1 LSRLRFER
9 RLSLLALAA
18 GAPGVLVSLVLLAR
32 HASEGVAAYET
43 LSVAIV
49 VVGAWAALAWV
60 VHARAESTMGTLAN
74 LVEALRARDFSIRAA
89 AGQHEGGLRD
99 VYVELNALAESLR
112 DRRLEAAEASALLQT
127 VLAQVDVALFA
138 FDEDRKLTLVNAA
151 GERLLG
157 IAADEALGRSADDLG
172 ARPWLDSRAPRV
184 LEASE
189 VPGAASQEQG
199 ASRWELRRASF
210 RRRGLPQ
217 QLVVLTDVG
226 RALRVEERLAWQRL
240 VRVLSHEVNNSMAP
254 IQSIASTLSRGL
266 TRAPRAEGLEED
278 LRAGLDVVER
288 RAASLARFLS
298 SYAKL
303 ARLPPPE
310 MRTVDVP
317 AWIGRVAALEPGS
330 TLQVLGGPACSVP
343 ADPDQLDAMLLNLVK
358 NAAEASAVTHGGVR
372 IRWSLA
378 PRDVVLEV
386 EDDGEGIVDGANLFV
401 PFFTTK
407 PRGSGIG
414 LVLSRQIAEAHQG
427 ELVLMNR
434 RDARGCIAR
443 VRLPRTGVAS

>member
-9 RLSLLALAA
+9 RLSLVALAA
-18 GAPGVLVSLVLLAR
+18 GAPGVVVSLVFLAR
-32 HASEGVAAYET
+32 YAKDGVAGYEA
-43 LSVAIV
+43 LSVAVV
-49 VVGAWAALAWV
+49 VVGAWLALAWL
-60 VHARAESTMGTLAN
+60 VHARAESTMGTVAN

-89 AGQHEGGLRD
+89 AGKHDGGLRE

-138 FDEDRKLTLVNAA
+138 FDEDHQLTLVNAA

-157 IAADEALGRSADDLG
+157 VGVEEALGRRADDLG
-172 ARPWLDSRAPRV
+172 AGGWLDGPVPRV
-184 LEASE
+184 LEAAE
-189 VPGAASQEQG
+189 VPGAASGEQH

-210 RRRGLPQ
+210 RRRGLPE

-240 VRVLSHEVNNSMAP
+240 VRVLSHEVNNSLAP
-254 IQSIASTLSRGL
+254 IQSIASTLGRTL
-266 TRAPRAEGLEED
+266 ARDTRSDAWEED
-278 LRAGLDVVER
+278 LRTGLDVVER

-298 SYAKL
+298 AYATL

-310 MRTVDVP
+310 LRTVDVP
-317 AWIGRVAALEPGS
+317 EWIGRVAKLEPRA
-330 TLQVLGGPACSVP
+330 TLQVIGGPACTLP

-358 NAAEASAVTHGGVR
+358 NAAEASAATHGGVR
-372 IRWSLA
+372 IRWALA
-378 PRDVVLEV
+378 PRDLVLEV
-386 EDDGEGIVDGANLFV
+386 EDDGEGIADGANLFV

-407 PRGSGIG
+407 PQGSGIG

-443 VRLPRTGVAS
+443 VRLPRMASSG

>member
-1 LSRLRFER
+1 
-9 RLSLLALAA
+9 LSLLALAA
-18 GAPGVLVSLVLLAR
+18 GAPGVVVSLVFLSRYATD
-32 HASEGVAAYET
+32 GVAGYEA
-43 LSVAIV
+43 LSVAVV
-49 VVGAWAALAWV
+49 VVGAWLALAWL
-60 VHARAESTMGTLAN
+60 VHVRAGSTMGTLAN

-89 AGQHEGGLRD
+89 AGRHDGGLRE

-138 FDEDRKLTLVNAA
+138 FDEDRKLTLVNVA

-157 IAADEALGRSADDLG
+157 IGLDEALGRRADDLG
-172 ARPWLDSRAPRV
+172 IRGWLDGPVPRV
-184 LEASE
+184 LDAAE
-189 VPGAASQEQG
+189 VPGATAGEPH

-210 RRRGLPQ
+210 RRRGLPE

-226 RALRVEERLAWQRL
+226 RALRVEERFAWQRL
-240 VRVLSHEVNNSMAP
+240 VRVLSHEVNNSLAP
-254 IQSIASTLSRGL
+254 IQSIASTLGRTLARDGL
-266 TRAPRAEGLEED
+266 NDPREED
-278 LRAGLDVVER
+278 LRTGLDVVER

-298 SYAKL
+298 SYATL

-310 MRTVDVP
+310 LRTVDVP
-317 AWIGRVAALEPGS
+317 EWIGRVAKLEPRA
-330 TLQVLGGPACSVP
+330 TLQVIGGPACTLP

-358 NAAEASAVTHGGVR
+358 NAAEASAATHGGVR
-372 IRWSLA
+372 IRWALA
-378 PRDVVLEV
+378 PRDLVLEV
-386 EDDGEGIVDGANLFV
+386 EDDGEGIADGANLFV

-407 PRGSGIG
+407 PQGSGIG

-427 ELVLMNR
+427 ELILVNR

-443 VRLPRTGVAS
+443 VRLPRMV